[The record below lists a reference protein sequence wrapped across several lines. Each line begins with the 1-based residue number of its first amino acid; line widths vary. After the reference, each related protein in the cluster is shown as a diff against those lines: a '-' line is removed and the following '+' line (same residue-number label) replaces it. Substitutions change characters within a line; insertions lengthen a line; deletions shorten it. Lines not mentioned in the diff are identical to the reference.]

1 MNKHVKRAC
10 AALAMVVCSATAGAT
25 EYIRQFELS
34 GAAEAT
40 PNASPGFGGGVF
52 ILDTT
57 AHTFTLG
64 LGFGGLLGNVTAA
77 HIHCCTAAAG
87 TGAAGVA
94 TMTPNFLDFPTGVS
108 SGSYGHLF
116 DTANASSWNTAFIT
130 AHGGTPAGAEA
141 ALLQGLLDGTAY
153 LNIHTSAF
161 PGGEVRGFLLP
172 VPEPETW
179 TMLLAGVAG
188 MLVLRRRRAV
198 AAA

>member
-1 MNKHVKRAC
+1 MNRHIKRAC
-10 AALAMVVCSATAGAT
+10 AALAIVVCSATAGAT
-25 EYIRQFELS
+25 EYVRQFSLS

-40 PNASPGFGGGVF
+40 PNASPGGGGGVF

-64 LGFGGLLGNVTAA
+64 LGFGGLLGNVLAA
-77 HIHCCTAAAG
+77 HIHCCTPAAESG
-87 TGAAGVA
+87 SAGVA

-116 DTANASSWNTAFIT
+116 DTANVNSWNPAFIT
-130 AHGGTPAGAEA
+130 ANGGTAAGAEA
-141 ALLQGLLDGTAY
+141 ALLQGLLNGTAY
-153 LNIHTSAF
+153 LNIHTTAF
-161 PGGEVRGFLLP
+161 PGGEIRGFLLP

-179 TMLLAGVAG
+179 SMLLAGVAG
-188 MLVLRRRRAV
+188 MLVLRRRRA